1 MATLYVTEFT
11 DTYLDPY
18 NHSFS
23 IAKWLA
29 NQEQTVTIGAGSTQ
43 TATASKNN
51 TMYVRL
57 FTDTACGVEFG
68 TNPTAGAN
76 SPRMAANS
84 TEYFAVPQG
93 QAYKVA
99 VITP

>member
-1 MATLYVTEFT
+1 M
-11 DTYLDPY
+11 
-18 NHSFS
+18 
-23 IAKWLA
+23 AKWPA
-29 NQEQTVTIGAGSTQ
+29 SQEQTVALTAASTQ
-43 TATASKNN
+43 TAAAVKNN

-57 FTDTACGVEFG
+57 FTDTACGIELG
-68 TNPTAGAN
+68 TNPTVTAN

-99 VITP
+99 AITP